1 MKTLFQIKPG
11 ALLIAALLLGCF
23 AVAAQAQTPTPQ
35 TSRLEL
41 SSLDHLAA
49 KASQTVDVNIDER
62 LMRIAVKAF
71 SDKDADEREIKKLIT
86 GVKGIYVR
94 SFEFDADGQ
103 FSAADVEAVRAQVR
117 GPNWSRL
124 VNVTSKKE
132 GNVEVYLL
140 MVGDDIGGLAVLSS
154 EDREL
159 TVVNIVGPVD
169 LEKLAKLEGQFGVPE
184 LGIES
189 SKTKAKKDEN

>member
-1 MKTLFQIKPG
+1 MKTLFQTKFG
-11 ALLIAALLLGCF
+11 VLLIATLVLTI
-23 AVAAQAQTPTPQ
+23 AARAQTPQ

-62 LMRIAVKAF
+62 LIRIAAKAF

-86 GVKGIYVR
+86 GVKGIYVK
-94 SFEFDADGQ
+94 SFEFDSDGQ
-103 FSAADVEAVRAQVR
+103 FTTADVEAIRVQVR
-117 GPNWSRL
+117 GPGWTRL

-159 TVVNIVGPVD
+159 TIVNIVGPVD

-184 LGIES
+184 LGIE
-189 SKTKAKKDEN
+189 KTKDKAKKDDN

>member
-1 MKTLFQIKPG
+1 MKTLFQIKLG
-11 ALLIAALLLGCF
+11 AWLMTTLLLGCS
-23 AVAAQAQTPTPQ
+23 AVVAQQVQ

-41 SSLDHLAA
+41 SSLDHLSA

-62 LMRIAVKAF
+62 LMRIAAKAF

-103 FSAADVEAVRAQVR
+103 FTTADVETVRAQLR
-117 GPNWSRL
+117 GPGWTRL

-132 GNVEVYLL
+132 GIVEVYLL
-140 MVGDDIGGLAVLSS
+140 LNGEQVGGLAVLSS

-159 TVVNIVGPVD
+159 TVVIIVGPVD

-184 LGIES
+184 LGIE
-189 SKTKAKKDEN
+189 KTKDKSKNDEN

>member
-1 MKTLFQIKPG
+1 
-11 ALLIAALLLGCF
+11 
-23 AVAAQAQTPTPQ
+23 
-35 TSRLEL
+35 
-41 SSLDHLAA
+41 
-49 KASQTVDVNIDER
+49 
-62 LMRIAVKAF
+62 MRIAAKAF

-86 GVKGIYVR
+86 GVKGIYVK
-94 SFEFDADGQ
+94 SFEFDSDSQFTTADL
-103 FSAADVEAVRAQVR
+103 EAIRAQVR
-117 GPNWSRL
+117 GPGRTRL

-184 LGIES
+184 LGIE
-189 SKTKAKKDEN
+189 KTKDKAKKDDN